1 MYVEIRRGTQV
12 VVARVVWAKGHRAG
26 LHAQDAILVRAL
38 LKEQSAAND
47 AMAKATF
54 PKAERRRVPRSVQQ
68 THEQSRFLA
77 RAVEFACFGL
87 VALAVGLTAFGTVE
101 QALARPL
108 TQARAA
114 LDR

>member
-1 MYVEIRRGTQV
+1 MRSSSERFLRNSLPRTTRWPRRPS
-12 VVARVVWAKGHRAG
+12 RR
-26 LHAQDAILVRAL
+26 
-38 LKEQSAAND
+38 QSEGGYPGRYSKLD
-47 AMAKATF
+47 
-54 PKAERRRVPRSVQQ
+54 
-68 THEQSRFLA
+68 EQSRFLA